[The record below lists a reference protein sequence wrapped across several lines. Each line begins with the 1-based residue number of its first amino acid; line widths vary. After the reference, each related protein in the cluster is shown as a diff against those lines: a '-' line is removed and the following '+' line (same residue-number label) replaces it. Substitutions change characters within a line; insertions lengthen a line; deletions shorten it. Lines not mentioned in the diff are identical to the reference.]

1 MAVADGQASGLE
13 AVKTSRKARP
23 TMPTRDLVALVV
35 ALLFV
40 ALGFA
45 GIYIVAK
52 VADVKD
58 GAVLA
63 SLMIVPAV
71 LYLLL
76 SGRVSDLKGPAG
88 LEVRLS
94 EVANTTI
101 PLAEDEQ

>member
-1 MAVADGQASGLE
+1 MAVADGQLCGQQAGQTP
-13 AVKTSRKARP
+13 KKDRP
-23 TMPTRDLVALVV
+23 TMPARDLVALVV

-58 GAVLA
+58 GTVLA

-88 LEVRLS
+88 PEGRLS
-94 EVANTTI
+94 EGANT
-101 PLAEDEQ
+101 